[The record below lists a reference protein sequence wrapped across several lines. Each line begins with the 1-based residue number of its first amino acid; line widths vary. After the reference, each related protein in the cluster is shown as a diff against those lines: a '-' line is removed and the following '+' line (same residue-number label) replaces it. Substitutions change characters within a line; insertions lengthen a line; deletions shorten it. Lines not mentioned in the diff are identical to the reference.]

1 MYYEALRFFPQT
13 KAFYIVAVFYIKNN
27 ASSNHQ
33 LALKLLQI
41 LCVYKVQNVI
51 ILPEN
56 WQMIDECETILDSN
70 NFQNF

>member
-1 MYYEALRFFPQT
+1 MYYRALRSFPQT
-13 KAFYIVAVFYIKNN
+13 KAFHIVRVAVFYIKNN
-27 ASSNHQ
+27 ASSNDQ

-56 WQMIDECETILDSN
+56 
-70 NFQNF
+70 